1 MSVLIKDKTTGQWT
15 DVAGSGGS
23 GGDVSKKYVD
33 DQDQSMLTDAKRYAD
48 AAVAPVKETVGDMN
62 GGLVKTVDKLS
73 NDLGA
78 HLQIDQKYKA
88 DNNTNILNLT
98 NKANSLDEQ
107 LNNENGGVKSRV
119 TALESR
125 NLTLENTVGD
135 SNSGLVKD
143 VSALKTTVGDSNSGL
158 VKQMN
163 DIKAYIRAQ
172 DAIDTTPTP
181 IWRATSN
188 TKWTVTPGTSNHS
201 IHKGTAQ
208 YDGILMFSVHL
219 ACSLQAYTNLMNTPT
234 IRLYIGDI
242 GETYT
247 EAGDTTT
254 SRPDSDGLKTN
265 PGIENIA
272 FEANLRENEVSQT
285 GQHPTDGG
293 YMTSYI
299 LSGQAF
305 IKKGQKF
312 RICSYGGSGTNN
324 SLTVFDANGS
334 FLTARWYKSRDYTG
348 R

>member
-48 AAVAPVKETVGDMN
+48 AAVAPVKETIGDMN
-62 GGLVKTVDKLS
+62 GGLVNTVDKLS
-73 NDLGA
+73 NDLEA
-78 HLQIDQKYKA
+78 HLQIDQQYKA
-88 DNNTNILNLT
+88 DNDTNILNLT
-98 NKANSLDEQ
+98 NKANSFDDQ
-107 LNNENGGVKSRV
+107 LNNANGGVKSRV
-119 TALESR
+119 TALE
-125 NLTLENTVGD
+125 
-135 SNSGLVKD
+135 
-143 VSALKTTVGDSNSGL
+143 TTVGDLNSGL

-172 DAIDTTPTP
+172 DAIDTTPAP
-181 IWRATSN
+181 IWRATSD
-188 TKWTVTPGTSNHS
+188 TKWTVMPGTSNHS

-219 ACSLQAYTNLMNTPT
+219 ACSLQAYTNLMNKPT
-234 IRLYIGDI
+234 IRLFIGDI
-242 GETYT
+242 GETYN
-247 EAGDTTT
+247 EAGDNTTPV
-254 SRPDSDGLKTN
+254 PDRNGLKTY

-272 FEANLRENEVSQT
+272 FEAKLSENEVSQT
-285 GQHPTDGG
+285 GQLPTDGG

-312 RICSYGGSGTNN
+312 RICSYGGSATDK
-324 SLTVFDANGS
+324 SQTVFDANGS